1 MRISTPAKINLT
13 LEILGRR
20 PDGYHDLASWFIPVA
35 LYDVLTIEPSTQ
47 FEFMSDSPDLAGDE
61 TNLVVRALNLF
72 LGATGS
78 NRQYQ
83 IEVEKGIP
91 ISAGLGGGSSDAAA
105 TLLLLNALQSR
116 GQLAQGSIGE

>member
-35 LYDVLTIEPSTQ
+35 LYDVLTIEPAAQ
-47 FEFMSDSPDLAGDE
+47 FEFLSDCADLGADE

-72 LGATGS
+72 RAATGS
-78 NRQYQ
+78 NRQYR
-83 IEVEKGIP
+83 IEVEKRIP
-91 ISAGLGGGSSDAAA
+91 IGAGLGGGSSDAAA
-105 TLLLLNALQSR
+105 TLLLLNGLQSS
-116 GQLAQGSIGE
+116 GQG

>member
-35 LYDVLTIEPSTQ
+35 LYDLITIEPAEQ
-47 FEFMSDSPDLAGDE
+47 FDFTSGSEDLAADE

-72 LGATGS
+72 RAAAGS
-78 NRQYQ
+78 NRQ
-83 IEVEKGIP
+83 
-91 ISAGLGGGSSDAAA
+91 
-105 TLLLLNALQSR
+105 
-116 GQLAQGSIGE
+116 